1 MFMKTLFA
9 LVSFPGAEE
18 EEDQNEDA
26 QNGGSDRHGV
36 EHGDHR

>member
-1 MFMKTLFA
+1 MLMKTLSG
-9 LVSFPGAEE
+9 LLSFPRAEE
-18 EEDQNEDA
+18 EEDQHEDA